1 VGRSFL
7 SRVSPSRSR
16 TKVID
21 WPFPVEGE
29 TPKIRLSVLGADKL
43 EAATLEA
50 VDHFAA
56 LRKKKGIE
64 KVGQQDVAF
73 IARERIALVWHA
85 VQAQSDDGKWEP
97 LAASVDDLAA
107 EPSEVLTEL
116 YQEWSQL
123 QADVTVRPMTGA
135 QMTAYIAELKKNSQG
150 VPLSGFPS
158 SWLIE
163 LVRTLASQHANSTTA
178 SEPG

>member
-43 EAATLEA
+43 EAATLDA

-56 LRKKKGIE
+56 LRKKGKE

-73 IARERIALVWHA
+73 IARERTALVWHA
-85 VQAQSDDGKWEP
+85 VAAQGDDGKWEP
-97 LAASVDDLAA
+97 IAASVDDLAT
-107 EPSEVLTEL
+107 EPSEVITEL
-116 YQEWSQL
+116 FQEWSQL
-123 QADVTVRPMTGA
+123 QADVTVRPMTA
-135 QMTAYIAELKKNSQG
+135 EQMKAYIEELKKNIHS

-158 SWLIE
+158 NWLIE
-163 LVRTLASQHANSTTA
+163 LVRTLASQHVNSTTA

>member
-43 EAATLEA
+43 EAANLDA

-56 LRKKKGIE
+56 LRKKGSE
-64 KVGQQDVAF
+64 KVGPRDDAF

-85 VQAQSDDGKWEP
+85 VQAQDENGKWEP
-97 LAASVDDLAA
+97 LAPSVDDLAA
-107 EPSEVLTEL
+107 EPSEVITEL

-123 QADVTVRPMTGA
+123 QADVTVRPMTAA
-135 QMTAYIAELKKNSQG
+135 QMTAYIEELKKNSQG

-178 SEPG
+178 SGVG

>member
-21 WPFPVEGE
+21 WPFPVEEGE

-56 LRKKKGIE
+56 LRKKGQE

-85 VQAQSDDGKWEP
+85 VQAQGDDGKWEP
-97 LAASVDDLAA
+97 IAASVDDLAQEA
-107 EPSEVLTEL
+107 DSVITEL

-123 QADVTVRPMTGA
+123 QADVTVRPMTAA
-135 QMTAYIAELKKNSQG
+135 QMKAYIEELKKNIHS
-150 VPLSGFPS
+150 VPLNAFPS
-158 SWLIE
+158 NWLIE
-163 LVRTLASQHANSTTA
+163 LVRTLASQQSNSTTA
-178 SEPG
+178 NEPG

>member
-43 EAATLEA
+43 EAANLDA

-56 LRKKKGIE
+56 LRKKKGTE
-64 KVGQQDVAF
+64 KVGPHDDVF
-73 IARERIALVWHA
+73 IARERTALVWHA
-85 VQAQSDDGKWEP
+85 VQAQDDDGKWAP
-97 LAASVDDLAA
+97 LADSIDDLAG
-107 EPSEVLTEL
+107 EPSEVITALF
-116 YQEWSQL
+116 QEWSHL
-123 QADVTVRPMTGA
+123 QAEVTVRPMNAA
-135 QMTAYIAELKKNSQG
+135 QMTAFIEELKKNTRSVLLDG
-150 VPLSGFPS
+150 LPS
-158 SWLIE
+158 TWLIE

-178 SEPG
+178 NGIG